1 LDEDDLELVEEFTGQ
16 RIERPSKSRLK
27 RLRRAGDRDDEDDD
41 ESPVARRIMARDGRD
56 GEPVL
61 GSDLRDLWD
70 DEGTLR
76 APRRDEEPDE
86 EEMVED
92 DDMRGFIEADEDEE
106 ENEMGEAERQE
117 RLERLRAE
125 KAKRRNAGGI
135 SKLAGLDQK

>member
-1 LDEDDLELVEEFTGQ
+1 M
-16 RIERPSKSRLK
+16 
-27 RLRRAGDRDDEDDD
+27 AG
-41 ESPVARRIMARDGRD
+41 DGRD
-56 GEPVL
+56 GGPVI

-76 APRRDEEPDE
+76 APRRDEDADE
-86 EEMVED
+86 EEVIED

-117 RLERLRAE
+117 RLERIRAE
-125 KAKRRNAGGI
+125 KEKRRNAGGI